1 MQQREGKKVTI
12 RILESLI
19 LKKRQPPQCAC
30 QQLAE
35 KCSFNQLNID
45 FSLFT
50 NVLPNK
56 DYSSD
61 NRLFLPYRPKSIFSW
76 DYSSILV
83 RQKKQLD
90 EDKNWNYFWLISPKD
105 QSVKT
110 EPVIFETHLSFIKPT
125 SASVL
130 CARHIGAVDTSANK
144 RQKSLV
150 HMRLYSSHIK
160 LDWGNGNSLQYSCLK
175 NPMDRGAW
183 WATVHGV
190 TESHIRLSDFI
201 SYQTQRLLRTKKNFL

>member
-1 MQQREGKKVTI
+1 MQQRGAKKVTI

-19 LKKRQPPQCAC
+19 LNKRQSPQCAC

-35 KCSFNQLNID
+35 KWSFNQLNTD

-61 NRLFLPYRPKSIFSW
+61 NKLFLPYRHKSIFSW

-83 RQKKQLD
+83 RQKRQLD

-110 EPVIFETHLSFIKPT
+110 EPVRVIFETHLSFIKPT

-130 CARHIGAVDTSANK
+130 CARHYTRNCK
-144 RQKSLV
+144 
-150 HMRLYSSHIK
+150 
-160 LDWGNGNSLQYSCLK
+160 
-175 NPMDRGAW
+175 
-183 WATVHGV
+183 
-190 TESHIRLSDFI
+190 HIREWETKI
-201 SYQTQRLLRTKKNFL
+201 SGPYAFTF